1 MNLFYSIAA
10 VICLCACVSHFYFG
24 YRRQVVPMLES
35 PFDLD
40 AKTSLVTTYHG
51 VSVFLSL
58 STLVIIACA
67 FEVISSMHG
76 FGLVLFIAMNYGIL
90 GIWQIYIA
98 KMSDLEKPFKSQ
110 FQWMLY
116 MLIAVFSLLGL
127 YTSH

>member
-10 VICLCACVSHFYFG
+10 VICLCSCVSHFYFG
-24 YRRQVVPMLES
+24 YRRQLQPMLAS
-35 PFDLD
+35 SFDLD

-98 KMSDLEKPFKSQ
+98 KMSDLEHPFRSQ
-110 FQWMLY
+110 FHWILY
-116 MLIAVFSLLGL
+116 MFIAIFSLLGL